1 MAKHKISAK
10 KLTLKQVEKI
20 LNSNTK
26 LELSD
31 DAKERINNCRN
42 YLDKKMETQKEPI
55 YGVTTG
61 FGSLCNI
68 SISKE
73 ELS

>member
-1 MAKHKISAK
+1 MKIHKISSAHI
-10 KLTLKQVEKI
+10 TPREAYDI
-20 LNSNTK
+20 AMGGYK

-31 DAKERINNCRN
+31 DARARIQRCRD
-42 YLDKKMETQKEPI
+42 YLDSKTEEKDAAPI

-68 SISKE
+68 HVDK
-73 ELS
+73 